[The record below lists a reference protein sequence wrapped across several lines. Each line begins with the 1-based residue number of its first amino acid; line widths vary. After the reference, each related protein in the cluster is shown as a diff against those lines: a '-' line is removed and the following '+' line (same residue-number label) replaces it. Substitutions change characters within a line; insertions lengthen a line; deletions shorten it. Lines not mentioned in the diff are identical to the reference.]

1 MRYATLAALLALAL
15 AAAAPAQA
23 APRVV
28 TSILPLHAL
37 AAGVTEGVSE
47 PQLLL
52 DPEDSPHT
60 YTMRPSEGRAVRN
73 ADLLLYI
80 SPHLETFLQPAVEA
94 LGDDAVVLTA
104 AELDGIQLHPGR
116 GGEAGHDHG
125 EAGHDHGESGHSEA
139 HQMDYHLWLNPANAG
154 VIVAAL
160 AEALAEL
167 DPEHAATYRAN
178 AEALRE
184 RLAELDARLRERL
197 APVRDVPYVVF
208 HDAYQHF
215 ERRYGLNSVGAITLH
230 PEQPPGARHT
240 AELRR
245 HIRELDAVC
254 VFSEPQFQPAIVR
267 SLVRGLEVRAG
278 ELDPIG
284 ARLEP
289 GPEAYFRLLE
299 GLAEDFRDCLA
310 DS

>member
-28 TSILPLHAL
+28 ASILPLHAL
-37 AAGVTEGVSE
+37 AAGVTAGVSE
-47 PQLLL
+47 PRLLL

-60 YTMRPSEGRAVRN
+60 YTMRPSEARAVRS

-80 SPHLETFLQPAVEA
+80 SPHLESFLQPAVEA
-94 LGDDAVVLTA
+94 LGDDAAVLAA
-104 AELDGIQLHPGR
+104 AELDGVQLLPAR
-116 GGEAGHDHG
+116 RGEAGHGHRAPAHG
-125 EAGHDHGESGHSEA
+125 EERAP
-139 HQMDYHLWLNPANAG
+139 HQQDYHLWLNPANARA
-154 VIVAAL
+154 IVAAL

-167 DPEHAATYRAN
+167 DPAHAAAYRAN

-197 APVRDVPYVVF
+197 APVRETPYVVF

-215 ERRYGLNSVGAITLH
+215 ERRYGLNAVGAVTLH
-230 PEQPPGARHT
+230 PEQPPGARHL

-245 HIRELDAVC
+245 RIRELGAVC

-267 SLVRGLEVRAG
+267 SLVRGLDVRAG

-284 ARLEP
+284 SRLEP
-289 GPEAYFRLLE
+289 GPDAYFRLLE
-299 GLAEDFRDCLA
+299 GLAEGFRDCLA
-310 DS
+310 AP